1 MQRELLLKFQKLCY
15 GGGVKKFSQII
26 ITVLKSVF
34 LILITQNEKKDS
46 SIYYKILT
54 YTDQQIVRII
64 LFSPEIITA
73 KSERFISIPPD
84 IRISWR

>member
-54 YTDQQIVRII
+54 YADQQIVRII

-84 IRISWR
+84 IRIS

>member
-84 IRISWR
+84 IRTS

>member
-26 ITVLKSVF
+26 ITVLKSAF

-84 IRISWR
+84 IRIS